1 MKEAFKSGIA
11 VNWKTQK
18 AYRGINTL
26 LLGGGEY
33 AIFKQIK
40 EAGGKLKKGKKVKS
54 LFLGNV

>member
-1 MKEAFKSGIA
+1 M
-11 VNWKTQK
+11 
-18 AYRGINTL
+18 
-26 LLGGGEY
+26 GGGEY